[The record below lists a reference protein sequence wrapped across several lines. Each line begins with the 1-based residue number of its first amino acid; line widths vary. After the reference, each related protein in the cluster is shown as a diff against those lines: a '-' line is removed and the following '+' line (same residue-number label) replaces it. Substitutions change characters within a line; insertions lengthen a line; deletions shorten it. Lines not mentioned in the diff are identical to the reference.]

1 MDRPAMGVRWG
12 SEACAATQP
21 AAGRREQAVPSAL
34 VWAAGA
40 GRAEIEEAR
49 RPLNGLPTVT
59 ACASNFF
66 LGNPQICG
74 KQHTGHLPLFQIIY
88 SPFANS
94 YGFFGAHIL
103 FVSITA
109 HIVATVKKLYETL
122 HISVQAEL
130 FLIPKFRLT
139 FKLILKINVYQYKIQ
154 QILHA

>member
-1 MDRPAMGVRWG
+1 MARPAMRVRWG
-12 SEACAATQP
+12 GEACAAAQP
-21 AAGRREQAVPSAL
+21 AAGRREQAVPPAL

-40 GRAEIEEAR
+40 GRPEIEEAR
-49 RPLNGLPTVT
+49 RPLDGHPTVT
-59 ACASNFF
+59 ACASTFF
-66 LGNPQICG
+66 LGKPQICG
-74 KQHTGHLPLFQIIY
+74 KHHTTHQPLFLIIY

-103 FVSITA
+103 FVSTTA
-109 HIVATVKKLYETL
+109 HIVAMVKKLYEFL
-122 HISVQAEL
+122 HILVQSEL